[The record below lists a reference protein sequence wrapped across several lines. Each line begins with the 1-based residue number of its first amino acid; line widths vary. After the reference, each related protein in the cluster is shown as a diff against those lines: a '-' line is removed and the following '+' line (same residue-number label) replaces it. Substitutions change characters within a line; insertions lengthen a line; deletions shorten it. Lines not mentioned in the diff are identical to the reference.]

1 VDEGLDHVRSVEAL
15 GARVIPKCSG
25 VTEIAADDREARLRI
40 VRVEEFFGKGRL
52 ALANGDAEIVSGDTV
67 GKVGKTAPDSAPEI
81 QPSPSARCPRLEVFE
96 LLRDELVDVIH
107 GLDAVTDPRGPNG
120 SSKRFG
126 TATMA
131 VAKETLGV
139 AVVIALYLFGASSM
153 RGSHLS
159 ID

>member
-1 VDEGLDHVRSVEAL
+1 VRSVETL
-15 GARVIPKCSG
+15 GAGVIPKCSG
-25 VTEIAADDREARLRI
+25 ITEIPADDREARVRI
-40 VRVEEFFGKGRL
+40 VRVEKFFGKGRL

-67 GKVGKTAPDSAPEI
+67 GKVCKTAPDSATEI
-81 QPSPSARCPRLEVFE
+81 QPSPSAGCPRLEVFK
-96 LLRDELVDVIH
+96 LPRDELVDVVH
-107 GLDAVTDPRGPNG
+107 GLDAGTDPRGPNG

-126 TATMA
+126 TPTMT

-139 AVVIALYLFGASSM
+139 AVVVALYLFGASSM